1 MSDNMSMKRIN
12 KELQIISREMLAEEE
27 ELSLDIL
34 EEELIMEELSVSP
47 RFYGPDQE
55 EYM

>member
-1 MSDNMSMKRIN
+1 MSMNRIN

-47 RFYGPDQE
+47 RFHGPDQ
-55 EYM
+55 

>member
-1 MSDNMSMKRIN
+1 MSMKRIN